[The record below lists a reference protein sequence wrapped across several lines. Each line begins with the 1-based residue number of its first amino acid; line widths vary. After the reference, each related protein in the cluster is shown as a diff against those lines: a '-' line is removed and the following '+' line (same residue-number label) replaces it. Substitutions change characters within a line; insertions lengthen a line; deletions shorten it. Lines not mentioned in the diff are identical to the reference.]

1 MASFAEVFESC
12 SGLMILC
19 ALLSAAVWYYARDL
33 DLYASEDSVD
43 YDDHELQQLHRTRD
57 PKITS
62 REATPAPRRRKFVP
76 MASQGGG
83 DVMVTRRNNQGEA
96 PEEVDMRF
104 NMMDISDHLEDSM
117 EVPSRNRPQNLVY

>member
-1 MASFAEVFESC
+1 VASFAEVFESS

-19 ALLSAAVWYYARDL
+19 ALLSAAVWYFARYL

-43 YDDHELQQLHRTRD
+43 YDDLELKELHRKRD

-83 DVMVTRRNNQGEA
+83 DVMVTRDNDQAEA
-96 PEEVDMRF
+96 PEELRF
-104 NMMDISDHLEDSM
+104 NMMDLSDHLEDSM
-117 EVPSRNRPQNLVY
+117 EAPSRNRPQNLVY